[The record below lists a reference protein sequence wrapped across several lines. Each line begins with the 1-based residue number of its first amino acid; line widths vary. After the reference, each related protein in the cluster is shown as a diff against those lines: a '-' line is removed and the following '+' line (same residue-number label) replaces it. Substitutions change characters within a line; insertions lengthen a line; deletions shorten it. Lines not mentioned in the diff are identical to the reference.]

1 MVALILYINVSAF
14 LHTLFFTK
22 IVGYGKILRALQR
35 GDFCEQLADDM
46 FFSVNNVKYRI
57 YAMMKN
63 AGVENR
69 KEFME
74 LIDKYKLKL

>member
-1 MVALILYINVSAF
+1 
-14 LHTLFFTK
+14 
-22 IVGYGKILRALQR
+22 
-35 GDFCEQLADDM
+35 M
-46 FFSVNNVKYRI
+46 FFSVNKVKYRI

>member
-1 MVALILYINVSAF
+1 MLLNCEENDF
-14 LHTLFFTK
+14 
-22 IVGYGKILRALQR
+22 KILRALQR

-46 FFSVNNVKYRI
+46 FFSVNKVKYRI

>member
-1 MVALILYINVSAF
+1 MLMRAF
-14 LHTLFFTK
+14 EQMLLNCDENDF
-22 IVGYGKILRALQR
+22 KILRALQR

-46 FFSVNNVKYRI
+46 FFLVNKVKYRI